1 MDKIHE
7 IEENNEIVLLQ
18 YKNTELEN
26 ELIQMKIKISKLNF
40 KHFYQNHKIFI
51 KKIANDC
58 KNKRKSGIYI
68 IDNLWIEESLNNKI
82 G

>member
-18 YKNTELEN
+18 NKNTELEN

-40 KHFYQNHKIFI
+40 KHFYETHKISI

-58 KNKRKSGIYI
+58 KNKRKLGIYI
-68 IDNLWIEESLNNKI
+68 IDDLWNDIFDL
-82 G
+82 